1 MYKYLQMT
9 VDSHLQMK
17 VILTLWAGEIDWP
30 GSFLNY
36 LLQRGERWAK
46 EHKAGLLSIDK
57 PVILAHTICTR
68 LTYFVL
74 ELIQ

>member
-1 MYKYLQMT
+1 MLKYLQMT

-46 EHKAGLLSIDK
+46 EHKAGL